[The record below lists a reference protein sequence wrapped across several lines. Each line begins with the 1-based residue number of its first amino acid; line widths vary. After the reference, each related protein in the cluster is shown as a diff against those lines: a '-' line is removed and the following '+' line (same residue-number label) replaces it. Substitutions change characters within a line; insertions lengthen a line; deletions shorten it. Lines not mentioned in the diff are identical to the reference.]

1 MKKILTTP
9 WGKNTTVLLL
19 SCLLSPWAMA
29 ATLRIDNTG
38 EPETLDPQMATGL
51 REFRIDREL
60 YEPLITYDAEG
71 HLIPGLAQSWDTSA
85 DGLTWTFHLRD
96 AKWSDGQ
103 PITADDAVF
112 AVQRA
117 LAPATHA
124 QNAYL
129 YYPIVNARD
138 VNTGKKTPD
147 ALGVRALDA
156 HTVEITLD
164 APLSY
169 MTSVMADIALA
180 PLPRHAIK
188 TLDNTQWVRQQP
200 LVVSGP
206 YQLDHW
212 TPQVEIVV
220 KKNPAYYAADNVRID
235 DAIFYPIEN
244 TTTALTRYR
253 SGSLDISYSQLPSAS
268 YSWAREHL
276 AEALK
281 TYPVLVHY
289 VYLPNMRPGQPLA
302 DHRVREAMN
311 LAIQRELITS
321 KVIQSGQRPSYSA
334 VPEVVTAPHA
344 APHFNF
350 QSWPYEQRIERAKA
364 LMKEAGYSPEH
375 PLDVELALNSVDD
388 HRRIAIALAA
398 MWKPIGVAPHFMVRD
413 SSAHYSSIHH
423 AQFQLA
429 RYGFLGMMMTPAE
442 ELGMYVS
449 DASNNY
455 AGYQNPRYDE
465 KVAEGVHALTP
476 EAAQQ
481 AFDAAQ
487 QMLLDDMAMMPI
499 LDQTQSLLVSPKVSG
514 WRPNAVDVHPLRY
527 LSVTP

>member
-1 MKKILTTP
+1 MKRLLNTCTT
-9 WGKNTTVLLL
+9 TLLL
-19 SCLLSPWAMA
+19 SCLLSPLAF
-29 ATLRIDNTG
+29 ATALRIDNTG

-71 HLIPGLAQSWDTSA
+71 KLIPGLAKSWQTSN
-85 DGLTWTFHLRD
+85 DGRTWTFVLRD

-112 AVQRA
+112 AFQRA
-117 LAPATHA
+117 LLPSTHS

-138 VNTGKKTPD
+138 VNTGKKAPD

-156 HTVEITLD
+156 HIVEITLD

-180 PLPRHAIK
+180 PLPKHAIK
-188 TLDNTQWVRQQP
+188 TLDNTHWMRQQP

-212 TPQVEIVV
+212 TPQVEVVV
-220 KKNPAYYAADNVRID
+220 KKNPAYYAADSVHID
-235 DAIFYPIEN
+235 GAAFYPIEN
-244 TTTALTRYR
+244 TATALTRYR
-253 SGSLDISYSQLPSAS
+253 SGTLDISYSQIPSS
-268 YSWAREHL
+268 QYHWAQEHL
-276 AEALK
+276 ADALK

-289 VYLPNMRPGQPLA
+289 VYLPNLRAGQPLA

-311 LAIQRELITS
+311 LAIQRELITD

-334 VPEVVTAPHA
+334 IPEVITHPLT

-350 QSWPYEQRIERAKA
+350 KDTPYEQRLQRAKA
-364 LMKEAGYSPEH
+364 LMKEAGYSLEH

-388 HRRIAIALAA
+388 HRRIAVALAA
-398 MWKPIGVAPHFMVRD
+398 MWKPIGIAPHFVIRD
-413 SSAHYSSIHH
+413 SSAHYSAVHH

-429 RYGFLGMMMTPAE
+429 RYGFLGAMMTPAE

-465 KVAEGVHALTP
+465 KVAQGVHALTA
-476 EAAQQ
+476 EDAQR
-481 AFDAAQ
+481 AFDDAQ
-487 QMLLDDMAMMPI
+487 QMLLDDMAIIPI
-499 LDQTQSLLVSPKVSG
+499 LDQTQSLLVSAKVQG
-514 WRPNAVDVHPLRY
+514 WQPNAVDVHPLRY
-527 LSVTP
+527 LFIAP

>member
-1 MKKILTTP
+1 MKKILITR
-9 WGKNTTVLLL
+9 WSKSTVALLL
-19 SCLLSPWAMA
+19 SGLVSPWTMA

-51 REFRIDREL
+51 RELRIDREL

-96 AKWSDGQ
+96 AKWSDGH
-103 PITADDAVF
+103 PIMAEDAVF
-112 AVQRA
+112 AFQRA
-117 LAPATHA
+117 LLPSTHA

-129 YYPIVNARD
+129 YYPIINARE
-138 VNTGKKTPD
+138 VNTGKNTPD
-147 ALGVRALDA
+147 MLGIHALDM
-156 HTVEITLD
+156 HTVQITLN

-188 TLDNTQWVRQQP
+188 TLDNTHWVRQQP
-200 LVVSGP
+200 LVVSGS

-212 TPQVEIVV
+212 TPQIEIVL
-220 KKNPAYYAADNVRID
+220 KKNPAYYAADEVHID
-235 DAIFYPIEN
+235 GATFYPIEN

-253 SGSLDISYSQLPSAS
+253 SGTLDISYSQLPSAS

-276 AEALK
+276 ANALK

-289 VYLPNMRPGQPLA
+289 VYLPNMRSGQPLA

-311 LAIQRELITS
+311 LAIQRETITG

-344 APHFNF
+344 APRFSF
-350 QSWPYEQRIERAKA
+350 QAWSYEQRIERAKA
-364 LMKEAGYSPEH
+364 LMKAAGYSPEH
-375 PLDVELALNSVDD
+375 PLDIELALNSVDD

-398 MWKPIGVAPHFMVRD
+398 MWKPIGIAPHFIVRD

-429 RYGFLGMMMTPAE
+429 RYGFVGMMMTPAE

-449 DASNNY
+449 TASNNY
-455 AGYQNPRYDE
+455 AGYQNLHYDQ
-465 KVAEGVHALTP
+465 KVAEGIHALTP
-476 EAAQQ
+476 EAARH
-481 AFDAAQ
+481 AFDDAQ
-487 QMLLDDMAMMPI
+487 QMLLDNMALIPI
-499 LDQTQSLLVSPKVSG
+499 LDQTQSLLVSPKVNG
-514 WRPNAVDVHPLRY
+514 WQPNAVDVHPLRY
-527 LSVTP
+527 LSITP